1 MRYLEA
7 SIHSASPE
15 ELIIKVYD
23 ALLLFARQAIDVMET
38 RPADIQS
45 RHDLL
50 RRAQRAC
57 ALLMGSL
64 KLDLDSEIPGNLFR
78 IYEFWHHQLVA
89 ANMQGDSAKVRE
101 LLPLLLAV
109 SANSPFLDRRD
120 TGLASVRSETFTRTF
135 PRCGVSSPP
144 RSRSSVVLP
153 DPFGPRM
160 PTRPPR
166 SMTAPTSV
174 RTGCDGS

>member
-1 MRYLEA
+1 MTLSNANLRYLEA
-7 SIHSASPE
+7 SINSASPE

-23 ALLLFARQAIDVMET
+23 ALLLFARQAIEVMEA
-38 RPADIQS
+38 RPNDIQG

-89 ANMQGDSAKVRE
+89 ANMQGDAQKVRE
-101 LLPLLLAV
+101 LLPLIAGM
-109 SANSPFLDRRD
+109 R
-120 TGLASVRSETFTRTF
+120 ETWVEAIKRYRTQGAAGAQLNALV
-135 PRCGVSSPP
+135 C
-144 RSRSSVVLP
+144 
-153 DPFGPRM
+153 
-160 PTRPPR
+160 
-166 SMTAPTSV
+166 
-174 RTGCDGS
+174 

>member
-1 MRYLEA
+1 VTVSNANLRYLEA
-7 SIHSASPE
+7 SINSASPE

-23 ALLLFARQAIDVMET
+23 ALLLFARQAIDVMES
-38 RPADIQS
+38 RPADIQA

-89 ANMQGDSAKVRE
+89 ANMQGDVAKVRD
-101 LLPLLLAV
+101 LLPLIVGMRETWVEAIKRYRTEGAAGSQLSALA
-109 SANSPFLDRRD
+109 
-120 TGLASVRSETFTRTF
+120 G
-135 PRCGVSSPP
+135 
-144 RSRSSVVLP
+144 
-153 DPFGPRM
+153 
-160 PTRPPR
+160 
-166 SMTAPTSV
+166 
-174 RTGCDGS
+174 

>member
-1 MRYLEA
+1 VTVSNANMRYLEA
-7 SIHSASPE
+7 SINSASPE

-38 RPADIQS
+38 RPGDIQG

-64 KLDLDSEIPGNLFR
+64 KLDLDSDIPGNLFR

-89 ANMQGDSAKVRE
+89 ANMQGDVTKVRE
-101 LLPLLLAV
+101 LLPLIAAMRETWIEAIKRYRTEGGTGRELDALA
-109 SANSPFLDRRD
+109 
-120 TGLASVRSETFTRTF
+120 G
-135 PRCGVSSPP
+135 
-144 RSRSSVVLP
+144 
-153 DPFGPRM
+153 
-160 PTRPPR
+160 
-166 SMTAPTSV
+166 
-174 RTGCDGS
+174 

>member
-1 MRYLEA
+1 MTINNANLRYLEA

-23 ALLLFARQAIDVMET
+23 ALLLFARQALDAMET
-38 RPADIQS
+38 RPTDIQA

-64 KLDLDSEIPGNLFR
+64 RLDLDSDIPGNLFR

-89 ANMQGDSAKVRE
+89 ANMQGDPQKVRE
-101 LLPLLLAV
+101 LLPMIAGMRETWV
-109 SANSPFLDRRD
+109 EAIRRY
-120 TGLASVRSETFTRTF
+120 RSEGAESTQL
-135 PRCGVSSPP
+135 GALV
-144 RSRSSVVLP
+144 
-153 DPFGPRM
+153 G
-160 PTRPPR
+160 
-166 SMTAPTSV
+166 
-174 RTGCDGS
+174 